1 MQQLDLSIIIVNY
14 NTFDLT
20 ATCIDSIYTS
30 KTTHTYEIILV
41 DNASTERNP
50 LDFCQKY
57 PKLILIQNKENQGF
71 GRANNTGMEK
81 AKGEHI
87 LLLNSDTEL
96 SETVLEKALTTLKK
110 EQADLYSCAQF
121 LEDGSPFIYK
131 KNSFYLGLSLRTV
144 IYGLPLFHLAY
155 FYSKFIKDEPV
166 KELIPVKTVS
176 GAFMLLR
183 KAVYEETQGFDPDFF
198 LYAEETEWCYN
209 RIRKKF
215 KLIYDP
221 SNSFIHKQ
229 GGSAN
234 QNMSLQQY
242 VSTSLGYYKMGYG
255 IYLIYLLLQYLVAL
269 PLNLVFFLISKKKYK
284 AAYSN
289 RMKILIKGCRYLLLD
304 IPRWPNKFGAR
315 KFFLKVDN
323 LK

>member
-81 AKGEHI
+81 ARGEHI

-144 IYGLPLFHLAY
+144 IYGLPLF
-155 FYSKFIKDEPV
+155 
-166 KELIPVKTVS
+166 
-176 GAFMLLR
+176 
-183 KAVYEETQGFDPDFF
+183 
-198 LYAEETEWCYN
+198 
-209 RIRKKF
+209 
-215 KLIYDP
+215 
-221 SNSFIHKQ
+221 
-229 GGSAN
+229 
-234 QNMSLQQY
+234 QY
-242 VSTSLGYYKMGYG
+242 
-255 IYLIYLLLQYLVAL
+255 
-269 PLNLVFFLISKKKYK
+269 
-284 AAYSN
+284 
-289 RMKILIKGCRYLLLD
+289 
-304 IPRWPNKFGAR
+304 
-315 KFFLKVDN
+315 
-323 LK
+323 